1 MALKIEGADRFGEQ
15 VEQNI
20 TQAKYLTELIDTNEK
35 LELLAPT
42 SLNIVNFRFNDA
54 QIKNDAINDFNAEIL
69 MRLHESG
76 SSAPSSALLDG
87 NFSIRVAIT
96 NHRSRKK
103 DFENLI
109 NDIVKIG
116 ENYLNEYIINQ

>member
-20 TQAKYLTELIDTNEK
+20 TQAKYLTELIDTSKK
-35 LELLAPT
+35 LELLTPT
-42 SLNIVNFRFNDA
+42 SLNIVNFRYIDT
-54 QIKNDAINDFNAEIL
+54 QVKNEDTNDFNAEIL

-87 NFSIRVAIT
+87 DFSIRVAIT

-103 DFENLI
+103 DFENLV
-109 NDIVKIG
+109 NDIVRIG
-116 ENYLNEYIINQ
+116 DNYLKEYVINQ